1 MRKAVSSRAVSDEN
15 LPMLKTVGQMSR
27 VSGIG
32 ENKLR
37 RLMETR
43 ELEYIQIGNRRL
55 LMDSFIIDWVRRT
68 RIPPSDSDFDSD
80 SEED

>member
-68 RIPPSDSDFDSD
+68 RCFL
-80 SEED
+80 